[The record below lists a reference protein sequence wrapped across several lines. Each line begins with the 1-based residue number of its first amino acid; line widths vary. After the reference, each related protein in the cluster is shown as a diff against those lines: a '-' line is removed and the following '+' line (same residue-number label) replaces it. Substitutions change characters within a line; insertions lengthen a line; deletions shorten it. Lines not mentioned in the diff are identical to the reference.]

1 MFFKP
6 VFNIADAAISAGVIN
21 ILLFQRSFFS
31 GSDKKNEEAEEVAV
45 TVEVN
50 DEVEVESEVKQE
62 EENQQQEDEVKKD
75 ENELL

>member
-31 GSDKKNEEAEEVAV
+31 GSEKKKDVEIETTATVANELADDQRIK
-45 TVEVN
+45 
-50 DEVEVESEVKQE
+50 DEVEQKKGE
-62 EENQQQEDEVKKD
+62 EDG
-75 ENELL
+75 L